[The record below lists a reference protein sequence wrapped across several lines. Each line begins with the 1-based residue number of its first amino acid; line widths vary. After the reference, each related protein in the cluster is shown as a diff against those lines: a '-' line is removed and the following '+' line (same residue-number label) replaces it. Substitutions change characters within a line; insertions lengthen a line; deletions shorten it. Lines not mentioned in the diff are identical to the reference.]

1 MNIKNIERAAEI
13 AKILPELEGAR
24 KLLSRADGETEICV
38 SCKSEAFEIPMECHM
53 NILGIVNVAIN
64 NIKKEVEGL

>member
-24 KLLSRADGETEICV
+24 KLLSQADGETAICV
-38 SCKSEAFEIPMECHM
+38 SNRSEAFEMPRECHM
-53 NILGIVNVAIN
+53 NILGIVNLAIN
-64 NIKKEVEGL
+64 NLKKEVEGL